1 MKKLFLFAFSILIV
15 CSFSGCKNHAANKL
29 KRQMKPFAKS
39 YLKTERIVGYD
50 SLTIDC
56 VDTITEMGYARLNV
70 ELLTQMEASYQQQYE
85 QAVSEDKGQTLEYLS
100 LYINEIGRTKADFE
114 DLMEN
119 GDLKEDGILLYMVSG
134 HYFKDNE
141 RVPFIFFVTAD
152 KRKIHTLDPFGD
164 NLLYKD
170 ESTGK

>member
-1 MKKLFLFAFSILIV
+1 MKRLFLFAFSILIV

-85 QAVSEDKGQTLEYLS
+85 QAVSEDKGQTLEDLS

-114 DLMEN
+114 EKR
-119 GDLKEDGILLYMVSG
+119 G
-134 HYFKDNE
+134 E
-141 RVPFIFFVTAD
+141 R
-152 KRKIHTLDPFGD
+152 
-164 NLLYKD
+164 
-170 ESTGK
+170 